1 MLLLTVI
8 WIEVSIS
15 VFNTYRKIYLLLGF
29 WSLEVLAK
37 VRHDLRQYLNLFFFS
52 LVFYAYLRSKRYMR
66 LTYFLIAFVCLYS
79 LAGPSSP
86 RCTFI
91 ILKPCNQIQFFTLDS
106 IYICDELVSFRFSL
120 LSTFC
125 TISKFERINNK
136 SFYRIL
142 LIFSVDTSLNPGP
155 VYNSRPSCS
164 NEWNVFKA
172 KEIYLIHLNINSLLP
187 KIDEI
192 RYIAARANA
201 AVIGIFQSKLDET
214 ILQPEIQISN
224 YELLRYERN
233 RNGGGVACYIR
244 SDIGCAQKCFFPR
257 EI

>member
-52 LVFYAYLRSKRYMR
+52 LVFYAYLRNKRYMR

-106 IYICDELVSFRFSL
+106 IYICDELVSFHSSL
-120 LSTFC
+120 LSNFY
-125 TISKFERINNK
+125 TISKFKRINNK
-136 SFYRIL
+136 SFYPIL
-142 LIFSVDTSLNPGP
+142 LILSGDISLNPGF

-164 NEWNVFKA
+164 NEWHAFKV
-172 KEIYLIHLNINSLLP
+172 KGIHQIHLNVNSFIP

-192 RYIAARANA
+192 RYIVARTNV
-201 AVIGIFQSKLDET
+201 AVIGISESKLDEA
-214 ILQPEIQISN
+214 ILLSEI
-224 YELLRYERN
+224 
-233 RNGGGVACYIR
+233 
-244 SDIGCAQKCFFPR
+244 
-257 EI
+257 